1 MTIVRTDLPEAGEVI
16 AALPLLDVRGGH
28 VVDQVFL
35 LSELATAIAPLA
47 HKHAGALTIFFLIS
61 LMIYCHSRAKRRWSR
76 DQVGISYLRSFLAR
90 FLLDAAVRGVR
101 STVGEQA
108 AEEQG
113 QMRLSLCLS
122 LCLSIFLSIYFS
134 CLPLYFSLCFPI
146 CLSFCLSLCDHSR
159 KARGHDQGQI
169 KSSPLQHFNHHHNHS
184 LY

>member
-1 MTIVRTDLPEAGEVI
+1 MRTDLPEAGEVI

-28 VVDQVFL
+28 MVDQVFL

-90 FLLDAAVRGVR
+90 FLLDAAVRGVW

-113 QMRLSLCLS
+113 QFVIMFVN
-122 LCLSIFLSIYFS
+122 IFVNIFVMFASVFLIV
-134 CLPLYFSLCFPI
+134 FPNLFVI
-146 CLSFCLSLCDHSR
+146 LFVTV
-159 KARGHDQGQI
+159 
-169 KSSPLQHFNHHHNHS
+169 
-184 LY
+184 